1 MVLQWLQWNSK
12 IRLSQCSTH
21 VNTFYILHIFL
32 CSSLSQSWSVPVQSM
47 FQPFISVRHLISSH
61 LLSVFCSH
69 LSYICLH
76 PSPNLFVTCIQL
88 CFTYFV
94 FILYFISDVLLLLC
108 IPWLK
113 LFPCEIT
120 WKWVP
125 QEERV
130 LSILHLGTLREPQ
143 GRWSVNSCCWAVRP
157 NFSFSWLTCVL
168 GIWIP

>member
-1 MVLQWLQWNSK
+1 M
-12 IRLSQCSTH
+12 
-21 VNTFYILHIFL
+21 NTFTYYTSSFAPLLATVGNYLSNPCFNHLTLLDTWSPHI
-32 CSSLSQSWSVPVQSM
+32 CSQFSVLTSL
-47 FQPFISVRHLISSH
+47 L
-61 LLSVFCSH
+61 
-69 LSYICLH
+69 
-76 PSPNLFVTCIQL
+76 
-88 CFTYFV
+88 FV
-94 FILYFISDVLLLLC
+94 FILLLVSLLHVSNCVLLILFLSFISDVLLLLC